1 MRNVGVECSA
11 CRRAEISGR
20 WVTGGR
26 RWHHADVPRRPSA
39 SPPPVLPDEQA
50 IDALYGLEP
59 VFEPGAGAGEPT
71 QLVTVRCPYC
81 GESIDTVI
89 DLSAGSFRY
98 IEDCQVCCAPIDL
111 AGEVDDDGTLVGLT
125 AERA

>member
-1 MRNVGVECSA
+1 MSA
-11 CRRAEISGR
+11 TNSTKRSAG
-20 WVTGGR
+20 
-26 RWHHADVPRRPSA
+26 PSRDLSDA
-39 SPPPVLPDEQA
+39 QTIDAQA

-71 QLVTVRCPYC
+71 QVVSVQCPYC
-81 GESIDTVI
+81 GESIDTVM

-111 AGEVDDDGTLVGLT
+111 AGAVDDDGTLVGVT
-125 AERA
+125 ADRA